1 MVGPPNWRSAAE
13 LEIAKGEVE
22 QKGVDE
28 ELAETKKSIRRST
41 LIICNFF
48 HWSKMN
54 AEIYAVKDAWVL

>member
-1 MVGPPNWRSAAE
+1 MIGPPNWRSAAE

-28 ELAETKKSIRRST
+28 ELAETKKSMRRST

-48 HWSKMN
+48 H
-54 AEIYAVKDAWVL
+54 